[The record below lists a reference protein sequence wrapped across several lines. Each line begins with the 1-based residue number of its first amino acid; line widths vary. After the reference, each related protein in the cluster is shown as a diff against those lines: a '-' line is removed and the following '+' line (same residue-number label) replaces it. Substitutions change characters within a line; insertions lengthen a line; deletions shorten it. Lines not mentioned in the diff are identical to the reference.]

1 VDGIVYAGFGA
12 ATGFLEKLQRGG
24 LPVVVVDKPVV
35 SKVLSSVLIDNRAS
49 VFLLL
54 DHLRQMGHRRILF
67 INGLTINRNA
77 QLRAVAFQEYM
88 HRHKLDFSDIL
99 FGDYTMQHGYQAA
112 CHALANHPGFT
123 AVSCG
128 DDTVA
133 CGVMAALKA
142 NGRSIPEDVAVA
154 GFSDD
159 PMAKLMDPPL
169 TTICY
174 PIAEMGRTAFDL
186 FHRISSG
193 TAKKPENIILETKLA
208 VRRSTDLR
216 CPRFPNL
223 LPVK

>member
-1 VDGIVYAGFGA
+1 M
-12 ATGFLEKLQRGG
+12 
-24 LPVVVVDKPVV
+24 VDKPVV

-54 DHLRQMGHRRILF
+54 DHLRQKGHRRILF
-67 INGLTINRNA
+67 INGLKINPNA
-77 QLRAVAFQEYM
+77 QLRANAFQEYL
-88 HRHKLDFSDIL
+88 HRHKLDISDIL

-142 NGRSIPEDVAVA
+142 NGRRIPEDVAVV

-159 PMAKLMDPPL
+159 PMAQLMDPPL
-169 TTICY
+169 TTVCY
-174 PIAEMGRTAFDL
+174 PIAEMGRTAFHL
-186 FHRISSG
+186 FRRLS
-193 TAKKPENIILETKLA
+193 TQEAKPGETITLETTLA
-208 VRRSTDLR
+208 IRHSTDTR
-216 CPRFPNL
+216 CPRYPNL
-223 LPVK
+223 IQV